1 MIERSF
7 DEGKNTVARPIIT
20 LPIVKAVPSGG
31 GSPINVTIEYTGI
44 VYSRFYTIAAV
55 PHNTT
60 VDLMVYLVPIGKFDG
75 ILRVDVSGQNTAV
88 YDIIING
95 APAMKIRTSYFNTF
109 SATEVFG
116 NGPSDALTLN
126 PGDEIKVRV
135 TNLGAGASDFESRIQ
150 YLET

>member
-1 MIERSF
+1 
-7 DEGKNTVARPIIT
+7 
-20 LPIVKAVPSGG
+20 
-31 GSPINVTIEYTGI
+31 
-44 VYSRFYTIAAV
+44 
-55 PHNTT
+55 
-60 VDLMVYLVPIGKFDG
+60 MVYLVPIGKFDG